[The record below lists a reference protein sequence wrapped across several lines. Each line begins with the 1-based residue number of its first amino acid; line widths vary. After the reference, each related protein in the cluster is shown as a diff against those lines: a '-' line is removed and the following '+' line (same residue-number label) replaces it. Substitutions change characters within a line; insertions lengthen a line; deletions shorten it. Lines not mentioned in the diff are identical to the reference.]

1 MPPSEPPQQ
10 KMVIKSPS
18 KPTLLGLT
26 RTKASKAQL
35 GSEPNGLS
43 KSIGRTEAIKQ
54 QLFGGGMG
62 EGNGSLAR
70 KDALGLSRTK
80 SRVQLAPPDGK
91 ETGRPETSVSRVKS
105 RVQVSPQLIPL
116 EQCAS
121 RSGQIFFRIVKIM
134 MPKSQTTVNEQL

>member
-1 MPPSEPPQQ
+1 
-10 KMVIKSPS
+10 MVIKSPS

-54 QLFGGGMG
+54 QLFGGTG

-70 KDALGLSRTK
+70 KEAVGLSRTK
-80 SRVQLAPPDGK
+80 SRVQLAPPDVK

-105 RVQVSPQLIPL
+105 RVQVSPTVIPM
-116 EQCAS
+116 EQCAL
-121 RSGQIFFRIVKIM
+121 RLGQIFFRIVKIT
-134 MPKSQTTVNEQL
+134 MPKSRTTVNERL